1 MSNSRSQSNDS
12 AYRGLSLLVLAFLVA
27 LFLIVAVVEPREA
40 SAGMFFGEYNSRFEQ
55 DSIRNQEEIIR
66 LLREQNRILER
77 SR

>member
-1 MSNSRSQSNDS
+1 MSNSHSQSDDS
-12 AYRGLSLLVLAFLVA
+12 AFRGLSLLVLAFLVSLA
-27 LFLIVAVVEPREA
+27 FIVFVVEPREA
-40 SAGMFFGEYNSRFEQ
+40 AAGMYFGEYNSKFEQ